1 MSKRFYCNLCNF
13 RATKKSD
20 YLRHVNTLKHAR
32 NIQNNMKVY
41 TCIECEKQYRDRS
54 GLWRHKKVCSVVE
67 PLNIPDQMICD
78 VIDTSKEL
86 QTSVNSL
93 VDSFADLQ
101 NIMMNNGELF
111 DTVVNTQRTILDDN
125 T

>member
-1 MSKRFYCNLCNF
+1 
-13 RATKKSD
+13 
-20 YLRHVNTLKHAR
+20 
-32 NIQNNMKVY
+32 
-41 TCIECEKQYRDRS
+41 
-54 GLWRHKKVCSVVE
+54 VCSVVE

-101 NIMMNNGELF
+101 NIMVNNGELF

>member
-1 MSKRFYCNLCNF
+1 
-13 RATKKSD
+13 
-20 YLRHVNTLKHAR
+20 
-32 NIQNNMKVY
+32 
-41 TCIECEKQYRDRS
+41 
-54 GLWRHKKVCSVVE
+54 VCSVVE